1 LSELNPTVYA
11 WFSNYLKSHKI
22 PRDGNWDDVSGE
34 TFLRGLLA
42 MPVEET
48 NWGQQTGRNPMYD
61 NTRPIGVD
69 PRNLA
74 QRVMEIRTQIA
85 KEWREELA
93 GIGDENVTLMKETLF
108 SSLSLG
114 LGDVDSNENNNSEHP
129 ELKGGDGLGDRGKK
143 GYEDMPD
150 DSAAGFDD

>member
-1 LSELNPTVYA
+1 
-11 WFSNYLKSHKI
+11 
-22 PRDGNWDDVSGE
+22 
-34 TFLRGLLA
+34 

-48 NWGQQTGRNPMYD
+48 KWGEQTGRNPMYD

-74 QRVMEIRTQIA
+74 QRVMEIRSQIA
-85 KEWREELA
+85 KEWREELS

-114 LGDVDSNENNNSEHP
+114 L
-129 ELKGGDGLGDRGKK
+129 DGLGDGGNKE
-143 GYEDMPD
+143 YENMPD
-150 DSAAGFDD
+150 DSAAGSDD

>member
-1 LSELNPTVYA
+1 
-11 WFSNYLKSHKI
+11 
-22 PRDGNWDDVSGE
+22 
-34 TFLRGLLA
+34 

-129 ELKGGDGLGDRGKK
+129 ELKGGRWVGRSREEGV
-143 GYEDMPD
+143 
-150 DSAAGFDD
+150 